1 MATTCIHESDEIK
14 DLIEKNLQDENKLA
28 LHHRIT
34 IDVLEFVDIEQL
46 RNQAI
51 ILKDYEKAKIDY
63 IDKHRIINS
72 DFLLNKLKPIFSENN
87 TFVFENE
94 CKTGNFDL
102 TLHKVNYLISEL
114 EEELEKTINEEIK
127 EKSKNGN

>member
-14 DLIEKNLQDENKLA
+14 ELVEKNLQDENKLA

-51 ILKDYEKAKIDY
+51 IPKDYEKAKND
-63 IDKHRIINS
+63 
-72 DFLLNKLKPIFSENN
+72 
-87 TFVFENE
+87 
-94 CKTGNFDL
+94 
-102 TLHKVNYLISEL
+102 
-114 EEELEKTINEEIK
+114 
-127 EKSKNGN
+127 